1 MSPRDMGT
9 RDGHGDTPPSCPQ
22 GPQSPLL
29 TWGHGGG
36 GRTWG
41 HGTDMGTPR
50 LHVPKGRRC
59 PLGDMG
65 TWGGGHGMD
74 RHGDISRRHVLW
86 GHGDMGWTGAPRLHV
101 PKGHRCPLG
110 VMGTREGHGD
120 TSRCHVH
127 GDGTDRGTRDRQGD
141 TMTPCHHGPPVSL
154 GDMGTWDG
162 REDTPTSCPRG
173 PPWGHRGTWGHLR
186 PCPRGFLTSVGA
198 AMGTKGDMGTS
209 GILVP
214 DGCGDTVPWGHPGSM
229 SPGAPHVLG
238 GHGGV
243 VHLCPQGSSNV
254 PTGYGDTECRGAVL
268 DPCPQ
273 RSSAVPGGHGAIPD
287 LRPQGSSV
295 VPGGCGDTE

>member
-1 MSPRDMGT
+1 MGGGDMG
-9 RDGHGDTPPSCPQ
+9 
-22 GPQSPLL
+22 
-29 TWGHGGG
+29 W
-36 GRTWG
+36 
-41 HGTDMGTPR
+41 TDMGTS
-50 LHVPKGRRC
+50 LGAMSC
-59 PLGDMG
+59 GDMG
-65 TWGGGHGMD
+65 TWDG
-74 RHGDISRRHVLW
+74 R
-86 GHGDMGWTGAPRLHV
+86 GAPRLHV

-186 PCPRGFLTSVGA
+186 PRPRGFLTSVGA

-214 DGCGDTVPWGHPGSM
+214 NGCGDTVPWGHPGSM